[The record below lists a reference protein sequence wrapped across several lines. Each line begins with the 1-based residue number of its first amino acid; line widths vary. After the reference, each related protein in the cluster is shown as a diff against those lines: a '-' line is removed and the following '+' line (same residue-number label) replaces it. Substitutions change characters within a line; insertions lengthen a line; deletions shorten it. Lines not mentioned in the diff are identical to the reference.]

1 MTPCSPLIFAG
12 LSLGPIEAPAPLL
25 MPELP
30 EIPMSCKPES
40 QKQRLERI
48 AVQLMAGQEGNPHEA
63 AVGMSREQAVKAAID
78 SARELIKQLDALP
91 LDE

>member
-1 MTPCSPLIFAG
+1 
-12 LSLGPIEAPAPLL
+12 

-48 AVQLMAGQEGNPHEA
+48 AVHVLAGLLANPDPQIVATGPRTMAEI
-63 AVGMSREQAVKAAID
+63 AVGQATEFISV
-78 SARELIKQLDALP
+78 LDALP